1 LVGIK
6 EFGAYL
12 PRRRLQRSVMAEAN
26 SWFDKSLKSLSK
38 GERTMCNW
46 DEDSIT
52 MGVEA
57 AQDLENLPN
66 KTRAIILA
74 STTLPFAVRQN
85 AGIVAEALNFSE
97 DIRTMDVA
105 GSLRAATTSL
115 VTALDIASAQNGDVL
130 LIASD
135 NRKARAGSQMEMI
148 SGDGAAAFVISQDNP
163 GLKFLGS
170 TSINDDFIDHFRAS
184 GDDYD
189 YTWED
194 RWIRQEGWLKTVPK
208 AINMALM
215 KVGVDGSQIDYL
227 IVPCQYGRVAESIAK
242 MCNISPDSVVN
253 TMLGSIGICGTAHP
267 LLMLTSILSKATPG
281 QKILITGFG
290 QGCDALIFEVTTNI
304 TNSKPNRGIEGWLNR
319 KVEEKNY
326 EKFLTFNGV
335 INREFG
341 KRAELDR
348 PPALTAQ
355 YRNKEGV
362 TGFKGGRCKKCGTIQ
377 YPKSIYCVNPNCGA
391 KDTQESYSMS
401 TTPARVKTYT
411 ADHLVFSMEP
421 PAYFG
426 LIEFEGGG
434 RMMVE
439 FTDLDPETFDVGV
452 KTMMHFRIKH
462 LDENR
467 GMRQYF
473 WKASPE

>member
-1 LVGIK
+1 
-6 EFGAYL
+6 
-12 PRRRLQRSVMAEAN
+12 
-26 SWFDKSLKSLSK
+26 
-38 GERTMCNW
+38 
-46 DEDSIT
+46 
-52 MGVEA
+52 
-57 AQDLENLPN
+57 
-66 KTRAIILA
+66 
-74 STTLPFAVRQN
+74 
-85 AGIVAEALNFSE
+85 
-97 DIRTMDVA
+97 
-105 GSLRAATTSL
+105 
-115 VTALDIASAQNGDVL
+115 
-130 LIASD
+130 
-135 NRKARAGSQMEMI
+135 
-148 SGDGAAAFVISQDNP
+148 
-163 GLKFLGS
+163 
-170 TSINDDFIDHFRAS
+170 
-184 GDDYD
+184 
-189 YTWED
+189 
-194 RWIRQEGWLKTVPK
+194 
-208 AINMALM
+208 
-215 KVGVDGSQIDYL
+215 
-227 IVPCQYGRVAESIAK
+227 
-242 MCNISPDSVVN
+242 
-253 TMLGSIGICGTAHP
+253 MLGSIGICGTAHP

>member
-1 LVGIK
+1 MVGIK
-6 EFGAYL
+6 AFGAYL
-12 PRRRLQRSVMAEAN
+12 PRRRLQRSVIAEAN
-26 SWFDKSLKSLSK
+26 CWFDPSLKGLSK
-38 GERTMCNW
+38 GERTMCSW

-57 AQDLENLPN
+57 AQDLCGLDD
-66 KTRAIILA
+66 KIQAIILA

-85 AGIVAEALNFSE
+85 AGIIAEALNLHNN
-97 DIRTMDVA
+97 IRTMDIG
-105 GSLRAATTSL
+105 GSLRASTTSL
-115 VTALDIASAQNGDVL
+115 LTALDIASAQGQDVL
-130 LIASD
+130 LISSD

-148 SGDGAAAFVISQDNP
+148 SGDGAAALIVSHDEP
-163 GLKFLGS
+163 GLKFLGAA
-170 TSINDDFIDHFRAS
+170 SINDDFIDHFRAS

-194 RWIRQEGWLKTVPK
+194 RWIRQEGWLKTVPN
-208 AINMALM
+208 AINMALG
-215 KVGVDGSQIDYL
+215 KVGLSGSDIDHL
-227 IVPCQYGRVAESIAK
+227 IVPCQYKRVAESIAK
-242 MCNISPDSVVN
+242 QCGINTDSAVDTMIDSV
-253 TMLGSIGICGTAHP
+253 GICGTAHP
-267 LLMLTSILSKATPG
+267 LVMLVSAISKAKPG
-281 QKILITGFG
+281 QKLVISSFG
-290 QGCDALIFEVTTNI
+290 QGCDALVFEVTDLIENYQ
-304 TNSKPNRGIEGWLNR
+304 PNRGLEGWLNR

-326 EKFLTFNGV
+326 EKFLTFNGN

-362 TGFKGGRCKKCGTIQ
+362 TGFKGGICTKCGTIQ
-377 YPKSIYCVNPNCGA
+377 YPKSIYCVNPNCRA
-391 KDTQESYSMS
+391 RNTQESHSMS
-401 TTPARVKTYT
+401 KTTAKVKTYT

-439 FTDLDPETFDVGV
+439 FTDLDPESFDVGIST
-452 KTMMHFRIKH
+452 KMHFRIKH